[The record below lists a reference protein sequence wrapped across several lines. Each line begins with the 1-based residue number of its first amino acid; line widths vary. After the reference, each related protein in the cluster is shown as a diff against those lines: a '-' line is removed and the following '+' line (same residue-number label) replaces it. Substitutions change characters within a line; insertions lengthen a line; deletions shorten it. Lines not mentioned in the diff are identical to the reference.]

1 MGGDLRFVHLKDLL
15 WFSDHYLCNLF
26 FSLTYYT
33 SERSH
38 QNKQVFYE
46 GTLEKKLSTM
56 YVFSSFH
63 LLFRKLL
70 SRHIST
76 EARNSLF
83 TFQGVLPDQK
93 HFQTSNL
100 ATCLKSKQKNSD
112 FNRNLPTQLFSR
124 KQMKW
129 AFSAD
134 FKKKKKKSY
143 FFRSLARFHLNNQS
157 SFSEE
162 AVRFVC
168 AEIAAALD
176 YLRSKNIVHRD
187 VKPDNILLDEAGK
200 TY

>member
-1 MGGDLRFVHLKDLL
+1 M
-15 WFSDHYLCNLF
+15 LC
-26 FSLTYYT
+26 
-33 SERSH
+33 
-38 QNKQVFYE
+38 QNFE
-46 GTLEKKLSTM
+46 SGNMLEKYTKKFWQQ
-56 YVFSSFH
+56 Y
-63 LLFRKLL
+63 K
-70 SRHIST
+70 
-76 EARNSLF
+76 
-83 TFQGVLPDQK
+83 
-93 HFQTSNL
+93 
-100 ATCLKSKQKNSD
+100 
-112 FNRNLPTQLFSR
+112 LPTQLFFR
-124 KQMKW
+124 EQMKW
-129 AFSAD
+129 AFLAD